1 MFVSSSTSKSFAFLR
16 AFIAI
21 PLISFWALIML
32 NLLGLVNGQRNS
44 EARTLAG
51 SAQSFDLPIVLLDDV
66 KREG

>member
-1 MFVSSSTSKSFAFLR
+1 
-16 AFIAI
+16 
-21 PLISFWALIML
+21 ML